1 LISVDFFR
9 AFVLELSQ
17 TMVQRRSAVIAVG
30 MFLVF
35 LFVLL
40 TVNFFHTEKS
50 FHPSES
56 CPACHFQQSSLSV
69 GPALPV
75 QLPPL
80 FLIAILPCLDSFHK
94 APVFS
99 ISLSSRSP
107 PLS

>member
-1 LISVDFFR
+1 
-9 AFVLELSQ
+9 
-17 TMVQRRSAVIAVG
+17 MVYRKSGVFAIGV
-30 MFLVF
+30 FLFF

-40 TVNFFHTEKS
+40 TVNFFHTEKNLNS
-50 FHPSES
+50 SES

-80 FLIAILPCLDSFHK
+80 CLIAILPYMDLSQK
-94 APVFS
+94 TPVFS
-99 ISLSSRSP
+99 ISLASRSP